1 MAHRPASRVSNA
13 GRPFLLARAIVAL
26 LAAASLGALA
36 DTTPAPE
43 RTPLRA
49 EAKAV
54 APEKDTSIE
63 LEKSF
68 WFCDHAAT
76 RHGLHPSMAIA
87 CSMITEELKT
97 TRFNGDFTAMLAW
110 WRLNK
115 TAQHQALDA
124 AAHLDATAGALSQ
137 R

>member
-1 MAHRPASRVSNA
+1 MAHRPVSNVSNA
-13 GRPFLLARAIVAL
+13 GRPFLLARAIAAL
-26 LAAASLGALA
+26 LAAASLGAFA
-36 DTTPAPE
+36 DITPAPE
-43 RTPLRA
+43 RAPSRA

-54 APEKDTSIE
+54 APEKNSTVE

-76 RHGLHPSMAIA
+76 KHGLHPSMAIA
-87 CSMITEELKT
+87 CSMITDELKAAK
-97 TRFNGDFTAMLAW
+97 FNGDFSAMLAW

-124 AAHLDATAGALSQ
+124 AARLDATAGALSQ